1 MFLHL
6 PSILLHA
13 PSLSLQPKSHVSDF
27 GQLIKWPNSGK
38 PEFGCKRGRECTEYA
53 ALNCFKYK
61 RTCFSFCFRRERP
74 ACSRVIVLNKED

>member
-13 PSLSLQPKSHVSDF
+13 PSLSLQPKSDVSDF
-27 GQLIKWPNSGK
+27 GQLIKWPNSGL

-53 ALNCFKYK
+53 ALNCFATGNFDEPLQVEWRK
-61 RTCFSFCFRRERP
+61 T
-74 ACSRVIVLNKED
+74 